1 MQIDAF
7 VHRGLGA
14 SSSTGPDINQ
24 SGDRLISVLDEA
36 GRTYGMLLFGVTAT
50 SGPYQKSA
58 RRRGGPEGQRAEP
71 LDWRKS

>member
-50 SGPYQKSA
+50 SVRT
-58 RRRGGPEGQRAEP
+58 RRVQDAEGGLKASEP
-71 LDWRKS
+71 NH